1 MKLNALERLNKA
13 SSQEKKKTAGKLGVD
28 ETTVND

>member
-1 MKLNALERLNKA
+1 MLWKDSKRQAA
-13 SSQEKKKTAGKLGVD
+13 KKKITAGKLGVD

>member
-1 MKLNALERLNKA
+1 MLWKDSVKA
-13 SSQEKKKTAGKLGVD
+13 SSQEKKKTVGKLGVD

>member
-1 MKLNALERLNKA
+1 MLCKDALKE
-13 SSQEKKKTAGKLGVD
+13 SSQEKKKTTGKLGVD